1 MPDIYRIVR
10 PPTVVVTADGK
21 QEQPSRAREIAERA
35 IRLIPGDV
43 LVIYASIRAIFAPS
57 DMARLAEDAVA
68 YYVINWVLPIG
79 CLVLTALLRIW
90 GTPRPG
96 ATLKDV
102 QWPVVLIAS
111 AAYCGWLLS
120 QGGPLLGFSSVD
132 SRIGMALLF
141 LFGAL
146 PPFIYSGS
154 KQ

>member
-10 PPTVVVTADGK
+10 PPAVVVTADGT
-21 QEQPSRAREIAERA
+21 QEPASRAREVAEKA

-43 LVIYASIRAIFAPS
+43 LVLYASIHAIFAPS
-57 DMARLAEDAVA
+57 DITRLAEDRVA
-68 YYVINWVLPIG
+68 YYVINWVLPVG
-79 CLVLTALLRIW
+79 CLLLTALLRIW

-96 ATLKDV
+96 GTLKDV
-102 QWPVVLIAS
+102 QWPVVLIAC
-111 AAYCGWLLS
+111 ATYCGWLLS
-120 QGGPLLGFSSVD
+120 QGGPLLGMAD
-132 SRIGMALLF
+132 IDGRIGMALLI